1 MAVGLGPLPTL
12 HPVAGFELG
21 IASAGIKRPGR
32 KDVVVMRCA
41 EGSTV
46 AGVFTLN
53 AFCAAPVIL
62 AKQRV
67 AGNIRYLLTNTGN
80 ANAGT
85 GEPGLVAAA
94 RTCAKLAQLT
104 GVDASQVLPY
114 STGVI
119 GEPLPVEKIEGAL
132 QAALDDLSVD
142 NWAAAATGIMTT
154 DTLPKGA
161 SRQFVHEGVTVTVT
175 GISKGA
181 GMIRPNMATML
192 GYIATDAKVSRDVL
206 HSLILDGAN
215 KSFNRITI
223 DGDTSTNDCCMLIAT
238 GQANLPEI
246 TSASGPLFAALKQAV
261 FEVCMDVA
269 QAIVRDGE
277 GATKF
282 VTVEVN
288 GGGNHQECLDV
299 GYTVAHSPLIKTALF
314 ASDPNWGRILAAV
327 GRAGVPD
334 LDVSKIDVFL
344 GDVCIAS
351 RGARAETYT
360 EAQGLAVM
368 QQEEI
373 TIRIE
378 LGRGECNTVILSLGG
393 MFFGLLL
400 GFGLALMR
408 LSRFKLVSWLARVY
422 VSFFR
427 GTPLLVQL
435 FLIYYGLPQVGIEL
449 EPIPAAMIG
458 FSLNM
463 AAYACEILRA
473 AIGSIERGQWEA
485 AASIGMTRA
494 QTLRRA
500 ILPQA
505 MRTALPPLGN
515 SFISL
520 VKDTALAATIQVP
533 ELFRQAQLVSART
546 FEIFTMYLS
555 AALIYWILASLLAH
569 LQNRL
574 EDRVNR
580 HDLES

>member
-41 EGSTV
+41 EGSSV

-62 AKQRV
+62 ARQRV
-67 AGNIRYLLTNTGN
+67 QGTVRYLLTNTGN

-85 GEPGLVAAA
+85 GEPGLAAA
-94 RTCAKLAQLT
+94 RRTCEKLAELT
-104 GVDASQVLPY
+104 GVPADAVLPF

-132 QAALDDLSVD
+132 QAALDDLSEN

-161 SRQFVHEGVTVTVT
+161 SRQFQHDGVTVTVT

-192 GYIATDAKVSRDVL
+192 GYIATDAKVAPQVL
-206 HSLILDGAN
+206 KDLMLDGAN

-238 GQANLPEI
+238 GQADLPEV
-246 TSASGPLFAALKQAV
+246 TQASGALFEALKKAV
-261 FEVCMDVA
+261 FEVCMEVA

-282 VTVEVN
+282 VTVQVN

-299 GYTVAHSPLIKTALF
+299 GYAVAHSPLIKTALF

-327 GRAGVPD
+327 GRAGVPE
-334 LDVSKIDVFL
+334 LDVSLIDVFL
-344 GDVCIAS
+344 GEVCIAS
-351 RGARAETYT
+351 QGCRSASYT
-360 EAQGLAVM
+360 EAQGAEVM
-368 QQEEI
+368 AREEI

-378 LGRGECNTVILSLGG
+378 LGRGDCSETIWTTDLSHE
-393 MFFGLLL
+393 
-400 GFGLALMR
+400 
-408 LSRFKLVSWLARVY
+408 Y
-422 VSFFR
+422 VK
-427 GTPLLVQL
+427 
-435 FLIYYGLPQVGIEL
+435 INAEY
-449 EPIPAAMIG
+449 
-458 FSLNM
+458 
-463 AAYACEILRA
+463 
-473 AIGSIERGQWEA
+473 
-485 AASIGMTRA
+485 
-494 QTLRRA
+494 
-500 ILPQA
+500 
-505 MRTALPPLGN
+505 RT
-515 SFISL
+515 
-520 VKDTALAATIQVP
+520 
-533 ELFRQAQLVSART
+533 
-546 FEIFTMYLS
+546 
-555 AALIYWILASLLAH
+555 
-569 LQNRL
+569 
-574 EDRVNR
+574 
-580 HDLES
+580 

>member
-1 MAVGLGPLPTL
+1 MAVGLGPLPAL
-12 HPVAGFELG
+12 HPVPGFELG
-21 IASAGIKRPGR
+21 ISSAGIKRPGR

-41 EGSTV
+41 EGSSV

-62 AKQRV
+62 AKQRFQGTV
-67 AGNIRYLLTNTGN
+67 RYLLTNTGN

-85 GEPGLVAAA
+85 GEPGLAAA
-94 RTCAKLAQLT
+94 RRTCEALAQLT
-104 GVDASQVLPY
+104 GVDASAVLPY

-161 SRQFVHEGVTVTVT
+161 SRQFTHDGVTITVT

-192 GYIATDAKVSRDVL
+192 GYIATDANVSQSVL
-206 HSLILDGAN
+206 QDLIRDGAN

-238 GQANLPEI
+238 GQADLPQI
-246 TSASGPLFAALKQAV
+246 TEAKGPLFEALKKAV
-261 FEVCMDVA
+261 FDVCMEVA

-299 GYTVAHSPLIKTALF
+299 GYAVAHSPLIKTALF

-344 GDVCIAS
+344 GGVCIAS
-351 RGARAETYT
+351 QGCRATTYT
-360 EAQGLAVM
+360 EEQGSAVM
-368 QQEEI
+368 AEEEI

-378 LGRGECNTVILSLGG
+378 LGRGDCSETIWTTDLSHE
-393 MFFGLLL
+393 
-400 GFGLALMR
+400 
-408 LSRFKLVSWLARVY
+408 Y
-422 VSFFR
+422 VK
-427 GTPLLVQL
+427 
-435 FLIYYGLPQVGIEL
+435 INAEY
-449 EPIPAAMIG
+449 
-458 FSLNM
+458 
-463 AAYACEILRA
+463 
-473 AIGSIERGQWEA
+473 
-485 AASIGMTRA
+485 
-494 QTLRRA
+494 
-500 ILPQA
+500 
-505 MRTALPPLGN
+505 RT
-515 SFISL
+515 
-520 VKDTALAATIQVP
+520 
-533 ELFRQAQLVSART
+533 
-546 FEIFTMYLS
+546 
-555 AALIYWILASLLAH
+555 
-569 LQNRL
+569 
-574 EDRVNR
+574 
-580 HDLES
+580 

>member
-12 HPVAGFELG
+12 HPVPGFELG
-21 IASAGIKRPGR
+21 ISSAGIKRPGR

-41 EGSTV
+41 EGSSV

-62 AKQRV
+62 AKQRAQGTV
-67 AGNIRYLLTNTGN
+67 RYLLTNTGN

-85 GEPGLVAAA
+85 GEPGLVNAA
-94 RTCAKLAQLT
+94 RTCAKLAELT
-104 GVDASQVLPY
+104 GVDANAVLPF

-132 QAALDDLSVD
+132 QPALDDLSVD

-161 SRQFVHEGVTVTVT
+161 SRQFQIDGVTVTVT

-192 GYIATDAKVSRDVL
+192 GYIATDAKVAQSVL
-206 HSLILDGAN
+206 QDLIRDGAN

-238 GQANLPEI
+238 GQADLPEV
-246 TSASGPLFAALKQAV
+246 TEARGPLFDALKTAV
-261 FEVCMDVA
+261 FDVCMEVA

-299 GYTVAHSPLIKTALF
+299 GYAVAHSPLIKTALF

-344 GDVCIAS
+344 GSVCIAS
-351 RGARAETYT
+351 KGCRATTYT
-360 EAQGLAVM
+360 EEQGSAVM
-368 QQEEI
+368 AEAEI

-378 LGRGECNTVILSLGG
+378 LGRGQCSETIWTTDLSHE
-393 MFFGLLL
+393 
-400 GFGLALMR
+400 
-408 LSRFKLVSWLARVY
+408 Y
-422 VSFFR
+422 VK
-427 GTPLLVQL
+427 
-435 FLIYYGLPQVGIEL
+435 INAEY
-449 EPIPAAMIG
+449 
-458 FSLNM
+458 
-463 AAYACEILRA
+463 
-473 AIGSIERGQWEA
+473 
-485 AASIGMTRA
+485 
-494 QTLRRA
+494 
-500 ILPQA
+500 
-505 MRTALPPLGN
+505 RT
-515 SFISL
+515 
-520 VKDTALAATIQVP
+520 
-533 ELFRQAQLVSART
+533 
-546 FEIFTMYLS
+546 
-555 AALIYWILASLLAH
+555 
-569 LQNRL
+569 
-574 EDRVNR
+574 
-580 HDLES
+580 

>member
-12 HPVAGFELG
+12 HPVPGFELG

-41 EGSTV
+41 EGSSV

-67 AGNIRYLLTNTGN
+67 QGSVRYLLTNTGN

-85 GEPGLVAAA
+85 GAPGLAAA
-94 RTCAKLAQLT
+94 ERTCAKLAELT
-104 GVDASQVLPY
+104 GVDASAVLPF

-132 QAALDDLSVD
+132 QAALDDLSEN
-142 NWAAAATGIMTT
+142 NWAEAATGIMTT

-161 SRQFVHEGVTVTVT
+161 SRQFQHDGVTITVT

-192 GYIATDAKVSRDVL
+192 GYIATDAKVAPQVL
-206 HSLILDGAN
+206 KDLMLDGAN

-238 GQANLPEI
+238 GKADVAEV
-246 TSASGPLFAALKQAV
+246 TEARGPLFEALKKAV
-261 FEVCMDVA
+261 FEVCMEVA

-282 VTVEVN
+282 VTVQVN

-299 GYTVAHSPLIKTALF
+299 GYAVAHSPLIKTALF

-327 GRAGVPD
+327 GRAGVPE
-334 LDVSKIDVFL
+334 LDVSLIDVYL

-351 RGARAETYT
+351 KGGRATTYT
-360 EAQGLAVM
+360 EAQGSAVM
-368 QQEEI
+368 AQEEI

-378 LGRGECNTVILSLGG
+378 LGRGQCSETIWTTDLSHE
-393 MFFGLLL
+393 
-400 GFGLALMR
+400 
-408 LSRFKLVSWLARVY
+408 Y
-422 VSFFR
+422 VK
-427 GTPLLVQL
+427 
-435 FLIYYGLPQVGIEL
+435 INAEY
-449 EPIPAAMIG
+449 
-458 FSLNM
+458 
-463 AAYACEILRA
+463 
-473 AIGSIERGQWEA
+473 
-485 AASIGMTRA
+485 
-494 QTLRRA
+494 
-500 ILPQA
+500 
-505 MRTALPPLGN
+505 RT
-515 SFISL
+515 
-520 VKDTALAATIQVP
+520 
-533 ELFRQAQLVSART
+533 
-546 FEIFTMYLS
+546 
-555 AALIYWILASLLAH
+555 
-569 LQNRL
+569 
-574 EDRVNR
+574 
-580 HDLES
+580 